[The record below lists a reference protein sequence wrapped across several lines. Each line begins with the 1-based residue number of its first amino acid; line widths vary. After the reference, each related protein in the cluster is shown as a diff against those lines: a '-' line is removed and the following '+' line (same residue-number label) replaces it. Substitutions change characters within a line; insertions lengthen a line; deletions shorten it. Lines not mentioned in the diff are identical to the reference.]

1 MSYLIE
7 NEHTAKQR
15 IIALDDVRLSRPVLN
30 IQTRVNSGCKKHA
43 TNNLP
48 PKKKRK

>member
-15 IIALDDVRLSRPVLN
+15 IIAIDDVRLSRPILN

-43 TNNLP
+43 TNYTSS
-48 PKKKRK
+48 KKKRK